1 MDKLVKDIISFSLR
15 HKLFTFFMTGALA
28 IIGIFCFIKT
38 PIVAF
43 PDFTNTQIQ
52 IITRW
57 PGRSAQE
64 VERFVTIPVEITMN
78 SVQRKINLRS
88 QSMFGLSVVT
98 LVFEDDVDDSYAR
111 QQITALLPD
120 IQLPDGSDEEL
131 TPPTGPTD
139 EIFRY
144 TLHSP
149 VRTPAELRT
158 IQDWVIDRN
167 LRTVPGVADVVA
179 FGGPVKTYEVSV
191 NPNLLTQYDLT
202 ALDVYDAVSKSNINV
217 GGDVIEKTSQ
227 AFVVRGIGLLTSI
240 DDIKNIIIKNVNGTP
255 ILVRSVAEVFESNN
269 PRLGIVAKG
278 RHNPDVVEG
287 IVLMRKGIDPGPV
300 LKGLEQEVEE
310 LNTNILPSDVQ
321 VQTVYDR
328 QNLIDFCLHTVF
340 HNVLEGIFLVTLVV
354 FLFMRDWRATLIVSL
369 IIPLS
374 LLFAFIMLYMKG
386 MFANLI
392 SIGAIDFGIL
402 IDGAVVMVEGVFVA
416 LGYYAAEI
424 GMEKFNKV
432 AKLGL
437 IRRTGVDMGK
447 AIFFSKL
454 IIITALIPIF
464 SFEKVEGKLFSPLA
478 YTLGF
483 ALLGA
488 LFFTLT
494 FVPALSSRLMR
505 KDVKEKHNGLVAGMI
520 KYYGKLFDWVMRHRK
535 LSLSVAAIAVLI
547 TFASGKFLGTEFIPH
562 LNEGALWVEGDA
574 PMSISLDQAKE
585 LADSMRSDLLEF
597 PEVREVVS
605 QVGRPDDGTDP
616 KGFFSIEN
624 LVDLYP
630 KEQWKKKQTKDELI
644 ARMQKKLEE
653 KHIGTIWA
661 FSQPII
667 DNVNEA
673 IAGIN
678 VDQAVKI
685 FGDDLDS
692 ISKISQQVNQLLKS
706 IPGME
711 DVGIVK
717 NLGQP
722 ELQIKLDKQKM
733 ALYGVTTGE
742 ANAEIE
748 LAIGGKAATQMY
760 DGEKKF
766 DVRVRYQ
773 LPFRKNETAIG
784 DLMIQTSTGA
794 KIPLKE
800 IADIQLRSGPAFIYR
815 DNNKRFSAVQFAVR
829 GRDLGSTVA
838 EAQTKLAREIRLPKG
853 YTVRFSGEYES
864 EVRAM
869 TRLSIVVPVSLVI
882 IFIILLILFRRITDV
897 LLVLLN
903 VPFALAG
910 GILALIITG
919 TNFNISAGIGFI
931 ALFGICI
938 QNGVIIISVIKQ
950 NLIKG
955 IPLTDSIK
963 TGAIS
968 RVRPVVMTAL
978 MAIFGLLPAA
988 VSTGI
993 GSETQKPLAIV
1004 IVGGLISATILT
1016 LVIFPLVV
1024 QIFYSRHEKRLK
1036 RKLGLA

>member
-1 MDKLVKDIISFSLR
+1 MDKLVKNIISFSLR
-15 HKLFTFFMTGALA
+15 HKLFIFFMTGVLA
-28 IIGIFCFIKT
+28 VVGIFCFIKT

-43 PDFTNTQIQ
+43 PDFTNTQIS

-64 VERFVTIPVEITMN
+64 IERFVTIPVETSMN
-78 SVQRKINLRS
+78 SVQRKTNLRS

-111 QQITALLPD
+111 QQITALMPGVELPE
-120 IQLPDGSDEEL
+120 GAEAEL

-144 TLHSP
+144 TIHSKTQ
-149 VRTPAELRT
+149 TPAELRT

-167 LRTVPGVADVVA
+167 LRTIPGVADVVA

-202 ALDVYDAVSKSNINV
+202 ALDVYDAISKSNVNV
-217 GGDVIEKTSQ
+217 GGDVIEKSSQ
-227 AFVVRGIGLLTSI
+227 AFVVRGIGLLKNI
-240 DDIKNIIIKNVNGTP
+240 DDIKSIIIKDVKGTP
-255 ILVRSVAEVFESNN
+255 VLVKTVAEVYESNN
-269 PRLGIVAKG
+269 PRLGIVARG
-278 RHNPDVVEG
+278 NEPDVVEG

-300 LKGLEQEVEE
+300 LKALEDKVKE
-310 LNTNILPSDVQ
+310 LNEKILPSGVEMR
-321 VQTVYDR
+321 TVYDR
-328 QNLIDFCLHTVF
+328 QDLINFCLNTVF
-340 HNVLEGIFLVTLVV
+340 HNVLEGIFLVTLIV
-354 FLFMRDWRATLIVSL
+354 FLFMRDWRATFIVSL

-374 LLFAFIMLYMKG
+374 LLFAFTMLYLKG

-488 LFFTLT
+488 LLFTLT
-494 FVPALSSRLMR
+494 FVPALSSSLLH
-505 KDVKEKHNGLVAGMI
+505 KNVKEKHNPLVAGTI
-520 KYYGKLFDWVMRHRK
+520 KYYEKIFNWVMKNKK
-535 LSLSVAAIAVLI
+535 LSLGITVTAVVL
-547 TFASGKFLGTEFIPH
+547 TFASAKFLGSEFIPH
-562 LNEGALWVEGDA
+562 LDEGALWVEGDA
-574 PMSISLDQAKE
+574 PMSISLTEAKM
-585 LADSMRSDLLEF
+585 LADSMRKDLLEF

-605 QVGRPDDGTDP
+605 QIGRPDDGSDP

-630 KEQWKKKQTKDELI
+630 KEQWKSGLTKDELI
-644 ARMQKKLEE
+644 GTMQKKLEQ

-673 IAGIN
+673 VAGIN
-678 VDQAVKI
+678 VNQAVKI
-685 FGDDLDS
+685 FGDNLDS
-692 ISKISQQVNQLLKS
+692 ISNISQQVNQLLKTV
-706 IPGME
+706 PGME

-722 ELQIKLDKQKM
+722 ELQIQLDMQKM
-733 ALYGVTTGE
+733 ALYGITAAE
-742 ANAEIE
+742 ANAVIE
-748 LAIGGKAATQMY
+748 LAIGGKAASQLY
-760 DGEKKF
+760 EGEKKF
-766 DVRVRYQ
+766 DIRVRYQ
-773 LPFRKNETAIG
+773 YPFRKSETEIG
-784 DLMIQTSTGA
+784 DLMIPTSTGT

-800 IADIQLRSGPAFIYR
+800 IADIQLKSGPAFIYR

-838 EAQTKLAREIRLPKG
+838 EAQEKLNNKIILPKG
-853 YTVRFSGEYES
+853 YIIKFSGEYES
-864 EVRAM
+864 EIRAM
-869 TRLSIVVPVSLVI
+869 TRLSIVVPISLVI
-882 IFIILLILFRRITDV
+882 IFIILLVLFQKIHDV

-910 GILALIITG
+910 GIIALIITG

-950 NLIKG
+950 NLAKHM
-955 IPLTDSIK
+955 PLDEAIK

-988 VSTGI
+988 ISTGI

-1004 IVGGLISATILT
+1004 IVGGLISATLLT
-1016 LVIFPLVV
+1016 LIIFPVV
-1024 QIFYSRHEKRLK
+1024 VHRIYRVKHSSV
-1036 RKLGLA
+1036 

>member
-1 MDKLVKDIISFSLR
+1 M
-15 HKLFTFFMTGALA
+15 
-28 IIGIFCFIKT
+28 
-38 PIVAF
+38 VA
-43 PDFTNTQIQ
+43 
-52 IITRW
+52 
-57 PGRSAQE
+57 
-64 VERFVTIPVEITMN
+64 
-78 SVQRKINLRS
+78 
-88 QSMFGLSVVT
+88 
-98 LVFEDDVDDSYAR
+98 
-111 QQITALLPD
+111 
-120 IQLPDGSDEEL
+120 
-131 TPPTGPTD
+131 
-139 EIFRY
+139 
-144 TLHSP
+144 
-149 VRTPAELRT
+149 
-158 IQDWVIDRN
+158 
-167 LRTVPGVADVVA
+167 
-179 FGGPVKTYEVSV
+179 
-191 NPNLLTQYDLT
+191 
-202 ALDVYDAVSKSNINV
+202 
-217 GGDVIEKTSQ
+217 
-227 AFVVRGIGLLTSI
+227 RG
-240 DDIKNIIIKNVNGTP
+240 
-255 ILVRSVAEVFESNN
+255 
-269 PRLGIVAKG
+269 
-278 RHNPDVVEG
+278 HNDPDVVEG

-300 LKGLEQEVEE
+300 LKALEQKVKE
-310 LNTNILPSDVQ
+310 LDEKILPSDIE

-328 QNLIDFCLHTVF
+328 QNLINFCLHTVF
-340 HNVLEGIFLVTLVV
+340 HNVLEGIFLVTLIV

-374 LLFAFIMLYMKG
+374 LLFAFIMLYLKG

-447 AIFFSKL
+447 AIFISKL

-494 FVPALSSRLMR
+494 FVPALSHRLMR
-505 KDVKEKHNGLVAGMI
+505 KNVVEKHNFIVAGMI
-520 KYYGKLFDWVMRHRK
+520 KYYEKIFNWVMRNKK
-535 LSLSVAAIAVLI
+535 LSLSIAAIVVMI
-547 TFASGKFLGTEFIPH
+547 TFASAKFLGTEFIPH

-574 PMSISLDQAKE
+574 PMSISLNEAKV
-585 LADSMRSDLLEF
+585 LADSMRNDLLEF
-597 PEVREVVS
+597 PEVKEVVS
-605 QVGRPDDGTDP
+605 QVGRPDDGSDP

-630 KEQWKKKQTKDELI
+630 KEQWKTKRTKDELI
-644 ARMQKKLEE
+644 GQMQKKLEE
-653 KHIGTIWA
+653 KHVGTIWA

-678 VDQAVKI
+678 VNQAVKI
-685 FGDDLDS
+685 FGDNLDS
-692 ISKISQQVNQLLKS
+692 ISIISQQVNQVLKT

-722 ELQIKLDKQKM
+722 ELQIQLDMQKM
-733 ALYGVTTGE
+733 ALYGITSGE
-742 ANAEIE
+742 ANAVIE

-760 DGEKKF
+760 EGEKKF
-766 DVRVRYQ
+766 DIRVRYQ
-773 LPFRKNETAIG
+773 FPFRSSETEIG
-784 DLMIQTSTGA
+784 NLMIPTSTGT

-829 GRDLGSTVA
+829 GRDLGGTVV
-838 EAQTKLAREIRLPKG
+838 EAQKKLTSEIKLPKG
-853 YTVRFSGEYES
+853 YTIQFSGEYES
-864 EVRAM
+864 EIRAM
-869 TRLSIVVPVSLVI
+869 TRLSIVVPISLII
-882 IFIILLILFRRITDV
+882 IFIILLVLFRKVRDV
-897 LLVLLN
+897 FLVLLN

-950 NLIKG
+950 NLDKNLQLHEAIKM
-955 IPLTDSIK
+955 
-963 TGAIS
+963 GAIS

-988 VSTGI
+988 ISTGI

-1004 IVGGLISATILT
+1004 IVGGLISATLLT
-1016 LVIFPLVV
+1016 LIIFPVIL
-1024 QIFYSRHEKRLK
+1024 YGAY
-1036 RKLGLA
+1036 RKKYQ

>member
-1 MDKLVKDIISFSLR
+1 
-15 HKLFTFFMTGALA
+15 
-28 IIGIFCFIKT
+28 
-38 PIVAF
+38 
-43 PDFTNTQIQ
+43 
-52 IITRW
+52 
-57 PGRSAQE
+57 
-64 VERFVTIPVEITMN
+64 
-78 SVQRKINLRS
+78 
-88 QSMFGLSVVT
+88 MFGLSVVT